1 MESKSTK
8 TCIYCKT
15 CRHWYS
21 ATKYPKPTPNV
32 CFIDRHT
39 WEDDNE
45 DFNNL
50 KEKCE
55 SWTFDTRI

>member
-1 MESKSTK
+1 MNSKSTK

-15 CRHWYS
+15 CRHWYF

-39 WEDDNE
+39 WENDDN

-55 SWTFDTRI
+55 CWSFDTRI